1 MIVKPARTTLAA
13 LALAMAVFVPPAAAT
28 DLLQAWHAA
37 LAHDKGHAVDSAG
50 HAAAQSRREQASS
63 LWRPQVG
70 LTAGVGLSTHETDTQ
85 GAQFSAPGFGQSG
98 GVGFATS
105 VTQGT
110 SARWAVGATMP
121 LYNPERRARQQQLNL
136 SVDAADLEWQAA
148 AQGLMLRTAER
159 YFDVALAE
167 EAVQVLERQRQ
178 AVQRAAT
185 EAQDR
190 FQLGAVPVTDTHEAR
205 ARLAGLQAQRLAA
218 DSDLQNKRAV
228 LADST
233 GLPPDSL
240 RTQLPAGAQV
250 PVALTPLE
258 QWLVEAQAGNPA
270 VRGQRLAL
278 EVARQEAARYS
289 RAASAS
295 VELVAQAG
303 RDRLS
308 GSGDFGAAG
317 NSATTRLVG
326 IQLLV
331 PLYSGGYRSARQDEA
346 LKLVDKAAAEV
357 ERSSQQ
363 VAQQVRAAWRG
374 LSVGQ
379 ERLRAMEEALAATLS
394 RADATRTG
402 RDVGQRTTLDL
413 LNAENDAAAARLA
426 LAQARVAL
434 LLDRLRLSA
443 LVGRLDEAA
452 LRAANAELTSRQP

>member
-1 MIVKPARTTLAA
+1 
-13 LALAMAVFVPPAAAT
+13 MAVLVPPAAAT

-105 VTQGT
+105 VSQGA

-452 LRAANAELTSRQP
+452 LRAANAELTPRQP

>member
-1 MIVKPARTTLAA
+1 MKPARPAWVALTLA
-13 LALAMAVFVPPAAAT
+13 LALTVPPAAAT
-28 DLLQAWHAA
+28 DLLQAWQAA
-37 LAHDKGHAVDSAG
+37 VAHDKGHAVDSAG
-50 HAAAQSRREQASS
+50 HAAAQSRREQAAA
-63 LWRPQVG
+63 LWKPQVG

-105 VTQGT
+105 VTQGA
-110 SARWAVGATMP
+110 SARWAIGAAMP

-190 FQLGAVPVTDTHEAR
+190 FQLGTVPVTDTHEAR

-218 DSDLQNKRAV
+218 DSDLLNKRAV

-233 GLPPDSL
+233 GLLPDTL
-240 RTQLPAGAQV
+240 HMQLPAGVQTPA
-250 PVALTPLE
+250 ALAPLE
-258 QWLVEAQAGNPA
+258 QWLAEAQTGNPA
-270 VRGQRLAL
+270 LRGQRLAL

-289 RAASAS
+289 RGASTS

-326 IQLLV
+326 IQLVV
-331 PLYSGGYRSARQDEA
+331 PLYSGGYRNARQDEA
-346 LKLVDKAAAEV
+346 LKLMDQAAAEV
-357 ERSSQQ
+357 ERTGQQ
-363 VAQQVRAAWRG
+363 VARQVQAAWRG
-374 LSVGQ
+374 LRVGQ
-379 ERLRAMEEALAATLS
+379 ERLRALDDALIATLS

-426 LAQARVAL
+426 LVQARVAL
-434 LLDRLRLSA
+434 LLDRLRLAA

-452 LRAANAELTSRQP
+452 LRAANAELAPRQP

>member
-1 MIVKPARTTLAA
+1 MKPARTTLAA

-37 LAHDKGHAVDSAG
+37 LAHDKGHAVDSVG

-218 DSDLQNKRAV
+218 ESDLQNKRAV

-250 PVALTPLE
+250 PFALTPLE

-326 IQLLV
+326 IQLVV

-452 LRAANAELTSRQP
+452 LRAANAELTPRQP